1 MKKLSVILII
11 AALVSL
17 LAVAVSAA
25 PSEPVITLQPQ
36 NYVVPEGGDVRYT
49 VRVYSESPITA
60 VTWYLIYNGQT
71 YNISEYEG
79 TPEWVQY
86 AGNFWGGYHQ
96 DDSSEYEY
104 FFSGIRS
111 ELDGAMIYCVLED
124 GHYSVTSEAALIQVS
139 GTAEPPE
146 ITGIVT
152 SMEVY
157 VGEPLQL
164 YCDANSPYGYDLEYI
179 WYETP
184 NGDLPLI
191 KAILTDDAMTDTL
204 TVDTTLAGVSYY
216 ICRVSDSNGGM
227 VYSSAV
233 KVLVIEK
240 EPAGEPPRITTEVL
254 PDATVGEY
262 YGFGL
267 KYTGEDVYFTL
278 YFNPGEPNELAM
290 SGITVLDTGFLMG
303 IPENPGT
310 YTFAVCASNAF
321 GEGYAVLKLTV
332 NEPVKDEDLE
342 GVSPWAKD
350 EVKAAISAG
359 LVPEELRKNYTSP
372 VKRGEVA
379 KLFMNLLE
387 KASGKTVSTILMEK
401 GIFTDVDDKPFT
413 DTDDVDVICAN
424 ALGIIKGTGDNKFSP
439 DGLLKR
445 AHITAIINRIAGVMG
460 HDTTG
465 YGHNFT
471 DITANYAWVD
481 SELGWSVANGII
493 KGVGGNKFNPGGDL
507 TLEQTILIV
516 YRAYNVLK

>member
-1 MKKLSVILII
+1 MKKLSVIIVI

-25 PSEPVITLQPQ
+25 PSEPAITLQPQ
-36 NYVVPEGGDVRYT
+36 NYVVPEGGDLRYT

-79 TPEWVQY
+79 NPEWEQY
-86 AGNFWGGYHQ
+86 AGNFWGAFHKN
-96 DDSSEYEY
+96 DTDEFEY
-104 FFSGIRS
+104 FFSGVRAG
-111 ELDGAMIYCVLED
+111 LDGAMIYCVLED
-124 GHYSVTSEAALIQVS
+124 GHYSVTSETALIQIS
-139 GTAEPPE
+139 GTAEPPV
-146 ITGIVT
+146 ITGIVP
-152 SMEVY
+152 SMEVS
-157 VGEPLQL
+157 VGDTLQL
-164 YCDANSPYGYDLEYI
+164 YCAAESPQGYDLEYI

-191 KAILTDDAMTDTL
+191 QAILTDDAMTDTL
-204 TVDTTLAGVSYY
+204 TVDTSLAGVRYY

-233 KVLVIEK
+233 KVLVIEHL
-240 EPAGEPPRITTEVL
+240 PAEPPRILTEVL

-262 YGFGL
+262 YGFGR
-267 KYTGEDVYFTL
+267 KHTGEDVSFTL
-278 YFNPGEPNELAM
+278 YMNPGEPNELGM
-290 SGITVLDTGFLMG
+290 TGLTLLDTGFLMG

-310 YTFAVCASNAF
+310 YTFAVCASNEA

-332 NEPVKDEDLE
+332 NEPVKDTDLE

-350 EVKAAISAG
+350 EVKSAIEAG
-359 LVPEELRKNYTSP
+359 LVPEDLRQNFTSP
-372 VKRGEVA
+372 VKRGQVA

-387 KASGKTVSTILMEK
+387 KASGRTAFSIMLDN
-401 GIFTDVDDKPFT
+401 GIFTDVDNKPFT
-413 DTDDVDVICAN
+413 DTDDPDVISAN

-445 AHITAIINRIAGVMG
+445 AQITAIINRIAGVMG

-481 SELGWSVANGII
+481 SEIGWSVANGII